1 MTYALLAFAA
11 MLALTFMRLP
21 IAFAM
26 GVVGV
31 VGTALLKGWAPAL
44 AMATLTTYE
53 TGFSYLFSVVP
64 LFILMGTFVARAG
77 MAEELYATCYAFIGH
92 RRGGLAMATIGAC
105 GGFGAIC
112 GSSLAT
118 AATMSKVAMPPMR
131 KFGYSNALSTGA
143 IAAGGTLG
151 ILIPPSTVLV
161 LYGIITNTSIG
172 KLFAAGVLPGLVG
185 VLFYLG
191 AVQWTTWRD
200 PKAGPPGERLS
211 WSARLATLRGIG
223 PFAVLAAVLTVL
235 AQVHVLHANDAMVLA
250 AVGTMGLAFVYRG
263 VIGVIALFALVMGGI
278 YGGVFTPTEAA
289 GVGATG
295 AFALALARRRM
306 SWRVLFR
313 VLVESARTTSMLFVI
328 LIGALMFANF
338 INYTSMPGDLRH
350 FVHQFEIRPVVVV
363 AAMCVIYVLLGC
375 VLESISMILLTVP
388 VFYPL
393 VQHLGYSLVWFG
405 IIVVVVTEI
414 SLITPPVGMN
424 LFVLK
429 SLLPEVPT
437 RTMFRGVAPFIV
449 ADCFRLAVLVAF
461 PAISLL
467 LPRLMG

>member
-1 MTYALLAFAA
+1 MAEALIGFAA
-11 MLALTFMRLP
+11 MLALTFLRLP

-31 VGTALLKGWAPAL
+31 AGIGFMKGWEPAL
-44 AMATLTTYE
+44 ATATEVTYE

-64 LFILMGTFVARAG
+64 LFILMGTFVTRAG
-77 MAEELYATCYAFIGH
+77 MAEELYAACYAFIGH

-118 AATMSKVAMPPMR
+118 AATMSQVAMPPMR
-131 KFGYSNALSTGA
+131 RFGYSSALSAGSV
-143 IAAGGTLG
+143 AAGGTLG

-161 LYGIITNTSIG
+161 LYGIITSTSIG

-185 VLFYLG
+185 VLFYIG
-191 AVQWTTWRD
+191 AIQWTTWRD
-200 PKAGPPGERLS
+200 PRAGPPGERLS
-211 WSARLATLRGIG
+211 WKERLATLRGVG
-223 PFAVLAAVLTVL
+223 PFLALAAFLTAL
-235 AQVHVLHANDAMVLA
+235 AQVHVLKGNDAMVIGAICTIL
-250 AVGTMGLAFVYRG
+250 LAFVYRG
-263 VIGVIALFALVMGGI
+263 VVGVIALFCLVMGGI

-295 AFALALARRRM
+295 AFAFALARGRLG
-306 SWRVLFR
+306 WKTLYRVLM
-313 VLVESARTTSMLFVI
+313 EAGRTTSMLFVI
-328 LIGALMFANF
+328 LIGAMIFANF

-350 FVHQFEIRPVVVV
+350 FVHQFEIRPIVVI
-363 AAMCVIYVLLGC
+363 AAICVIYILLGC

-393 VQHLGYSLVWFG
+393 VQHLGYDLVWFG
-405 IIVVVVTEI
+405 IVVVVVTEI

-424 LFVLK
+424 VFVLR
-429 SLLPEVPT
+429 SLLPDVPT
-437 RTMFRGVAPFIV
+437 RTVFRGVLPFIV
-449 ADCFRLAVLVAF
+449 ADFFRLALLVGV

-467 LPRLMG
+467 LPKYMG

>member
-1 MTYALLAFAA
+1 MSDALIAFAA
-11 MLALTFMRLP
+11 MLALTFLRVP

-26 GVVGV
+26 GTVGI
-31 VGTALLKGWAPAL
+31 GGIALMKGFAPAM
-44 AMATLTTYE
+44 AMATQVTYE

-64 LFILMGTFVARAG
+64 LFILMGTFVTRAG

-92 RRGGLAMATIGAC
+92 LRGGLAMATIAAC

-118 AATMSKVAMPPMR
+118 AATMSQVAMPQMR
-131 KFGYSNALSTGA
+131 RFGYSNALGA
-143 IAAGGTLG
+143 GCIAAGGTLG

-161 LYGIITNTSIG
+161 LYGIITSTSIG

-185 VLFYLG
+185 ILFYAM

-211 WSARLATLRGIG
+211 WKARFATLRGVG
-223 PFAVLAAVLTVL
+223 AFVLLAAVLAALARLRAIQADDALVLG
-235 AQVHVLHANDAMVLA
+235 AF
-250 AVGTMGLAFVYRG
+250 GTMALAFVYRG
-263 VIGVIALFALVMGGI
+263 VISVIALFALVMGGI
-278 YGGVFTPTEAA
+278 YGGIFTPTEAA

-295 AFALALARRRM
+295 AFAFALARRKL
-306 SWRVLFR
+306 SLKSLLRVLT
-313 VLVESARTTSMLFVI
+313 EAARTTSMLFVI
-328 LIGALMFANF
+328 LIGAMMFANF
-338 INYTSMPGDLRH
+338 INYTSMPGDLRD
-350 FVHQFEIRPVVVV
+350 FVNRFALSPVTVI
-363 AAMCVIYVLLGC
+363 AAICLVYIVLGC

-393 VQHLGYSLVWFG
+393 VQHLGYDLVWFG
-405 IIVVVVTEI
+405 VIVVVVTEI

-424 LFVLK
+424 VFVLRT
-429 SLLPEVPT
+429 LLPEVPT
-437 RTMFRGVAPFIV
+437 STVFRGVLPFIV
-449 ADCFRLAVLVAF
+449 ADFFRLSLLVAF

-467 LPRLMG
+467 LPGFMG